1 MRLKQIRLAGFKSFV
16 DPTTVSFP
24 SNRGAIVGPN
34 GCGKSNII
42 DAVRWVMGE
51 SSARQLRGESL
62 TDVIFNGSGT
72 RKPAVMASIELVFD
86 NTDGRIGGAYAGYGE
101 IAIRRQVTRD
111 SQSQYFL
118 NGDKCRRRDIMD
130 IFLGTGFGPR
140 SYSIIEQ
147 GMISQL
153 VEAKPDD
160 LRGYLEEAAGISKYK
175 ERRRETENR
184 IRHTEE
190 NLDRLNDI
198 REELARQLD
207 HLKRQSRDAERY
219 RELKADERRA
229 TAELLTLKAIAV
241 QAEVERLDTEL
252 RKANVDLE
260 RALAEQRALDA
271 SIERS
276 RASHHDHSEEFNKVQ
291 GRFYQLGADIA
302 RADEA
307 IQYHEQRAKEL
318 EADRD
323 AVIERRSETDRQLAM
338 DEAQIAELEAAL
350 ASIVPRVE
358 EARTRDAAS
367 SAALDEAERA
377 LGAWQ
382 DKWERFNHEASANE
396 READV
401 QSSRIEHVDQ
411 VLQRLRARV
420 AKLDDESQDGPAVP
434 GDGDMAELA
443 LEIDEVGTRLGDLE
457 ARLEECIRALERTR
471 EELTRREQALEEGR
485 TGVQRLRHELASL
498 EAVQQ
503 AALGRT
509 AGAIDDWLKAAGL
522 AAARRVGDALS
533 VVPGWELAVE
543 AVLGDR
549 LQAIEVQ
556 SVDRFAPALG
566 DLSRGRV
573 TLIEGKREAEPRL
586 DRPLLAALVR
596 SPIELGALLHGVYA
610 ADSLEAALALR
621 PSLSAGESV
630 ITRSGIW
637 LGANWI
643 RLDRGEAVEQGIIQR
658 GQDLE
663 VLRARVEDA
672 EAHLATLQR
681 HVAEGRGQVDALER
695 ARHELQT
702 AINEVA
708 GRLGQLRADHGVHR
722 VRLEEADAR
731 RDRANREREEVEQQ
745 IAQESKRLAEARQR
759 LSDAWMRREAHD
771 AQRAS
776 LAQEREQHLASVENA
791 RQRARADRDA
801 FHELHVERQGF
812 ESRLTA
818 TATARDRLL
827 RQQQELD
834 ERRAS
839 LDAGIVETRAPLPSL
854 ASQREQ
860 GLTERLSVEARLNE
874 VRRALEA
881 ADNEVRDLESQ
892 RGAREEAVGRVRAAI
907 QEQRIERQGLTVRRT
922 TLAEQLERTG
932 MTMDEVRAQ
941 LAPDATEEASAAELA
956 RIEQRIQRLGAI
968 NLAAIEEYKS
978 QSERKTY
985 LDEQHKDLTD
995 ALETLQ
1001 NAIRKI
1007 DRETRAR
1014 FKETFEAVNQRL
1026 GELFPKVF
1034 GGGHAYLELTGEDLL
1049 DTGVTLMA
1057 RPPGKRNTSVN
1068 LLSGGEKALT
1078 AVALIFSIFQL
1089 NPSPVCLLDE
1099 VDAPLDDH
1107 NVLRFANLLREMS
1120 DDVQF
1125 VFITHNKLTMEMAD
1139 HLMGVTM
1146 NEPGVS
1152 RLVSVDVEEAAAMAA
1167 V

>member
-1 MRLKQIRLAGFKSFV
+1 
-16 DPTTVSFP
+16 
-24 SNRGAIVGPN
+24 
-34 GCGKSNII
+34 
-42 DAVRWVMGE
+42 
-51 SSARQLRGESL
+51 
-62 TDVIFNGSGT
+62 
-72 RKPAVMASIELVFD
+72 
-86 NTDGRIGGAYAGYGE
+86 
-101 IAIRRQVTRD
+101 
-111 SQSQYFL
+111 
-118 NGDKCRRRDIMD
+118 
-130 IFLGTGFGPR
+130 
-140 SYSIIEQ
+140 
-147 GMISQL
+147 
-153 VEAKPDD
+153 
-160 LRGYLEEAAGISKYK
+160 
-175 ERRRETENR
+175 
-184 IRHTEE
+184 
-190 NLDRLNDI
+190 
-198 REELARQLD
+198 
-207 HLKRQSRDAERY
+207 
-219 RELKADERRA
+219 
-229 TAELLTLKAIAV
+229 
-241 QAEVERLDTEL
+241 
-252 RKANVDLE
+252 
-260 RALAEQRALDA
+260 
-271 SIERS
+271 
-276 RASHHDHSEEFNKVQ
+276 
-291 GRFYQLGADIA
+291 
-302 RADEA
+302 
-307 IQYHEQRAKEL
+307 
-318 EADRD
+318 
-323 AVIERRSETDRQLAM
+323 
-338 DEAQIAELEAAL
+338 
-350 ASIVPRVE
+350 
-358 EARTRDAAS
+358 
-367 SAALDEAERA
+367 
-377 LGAWQ
+377 
-382 DKWERFNHEASANE
+382 
-396 READV
+396 
-401 QSSRIEHVDQ
+401 
-411 VLQRLRARV
+411 
-420 AKLDDESQDGPAVP
+420 
-434 GDGDMAELA
+434 
-443 LEIDEVGTRLGDLE
+443 
-457 ARLEECIRALERTR
+457 
-471 EELTRREQALEEGR
+471 
-485 TGVQRLRHELASL
+485 
-498 EAVQQ
+498 
-503 AALGRT
+503 
-509 AGAIDDWLKAAGL
+509 
-522 AAARRVGDALS
+522 
-533 VVPGWELAVE
+533 
-543 AVLGDR
+543 
-549 LQAIEVQ
+549 
-556 SVDRFAPALG
+556 
-566 DLSRGRV
+566 
-573 TLIEGKREAEPRL
+573 
-586 DRPLLAALVR
+586 
-596 SPIELGALLHGVYA
+596 
-610 ADSLEAALALR
+610 
-621 PSLSAGESV
+621 
-630 ITRSGIW
+630 
-637 LGANWI
+637 
-643 RLDRGEAVEQGIIQR
+643 
-658 GQDLE
+658 
-663 VLRARVEDA
+663 
-672 EAHLATLQR
+672 
-681 HVAEGRGQVDALER
+681 
-695 ARHELQT
+695 
-702 AINEVA
+702 
-708 GRLGQLRADHGVHR
+708 
-722 VRLEEADAR
+722 
-731 RDRANREREEVEQQ
+731 
-745 IAQESKRLAEARQR
+745 
-759 LSDAWMRREAHD
+759 MRREAHD

-776 LAQEREQHLASVENA
+776 LAQEREQHLANVESA

-834 ERRAS
+834 ERRAA

-860 GLTERLSVEARLNE
+860 GLAERLSVETRLNE

-907 QEQRIERQGLTVRRT
+907 EEQRVERQGLTVRRT